1 MTTSCNSF
9 HLIITNDQC
18 GNIAA
23 NTGISLADFYL
34 WNPAVGSSCGSL
46 WAGYY
51 VCINVLGGPTPT
63 TSSVASMISPGNG
76 VATPTPTQPG
86 MTTSCNAFHLVK
98 TGDQCGTIAASAGI
112 SLANFYAWN
121 PSVGTTC
128 TTLFA
133 EDYVAFLAVQYFHL
147 HHQGSIAAG
156 LAFQSLHQARDN
168 LLDILQAAP
177 TSPLLPLVLRSA

>member
-1 MTTSCNSF
+1 MSSSTTLVTVPTPTTTTTTTTSLGNGISTPTPYQSSMTTSCNSF

-23 NTGISLADFYL
+23 NTSISLADFYL
-34 WNPAVGSSCGSL
+34 WDPAVGSSCGLL

-98 TGDQCGTIAASAGI
+98 TSD
-112 SLANFYAWN
+112 
-121 PSVGTTC
+121 
-128 TTLFA
+128 
-133 EDYVAFLAVQYFHL
+133 
-147 HHQGSIAAG
+147 
-156 LAFQSLHQARDN
+156 
-168 LLDILQAAP
+168 
-177 TSPLLPLVLRSA
+177 